1 MAARRMSDSSASIT
15 ANDQMTK
22 RTSWP
27 MRIEAG
33 TTTVGTARVRDDSRP
48 TMTAAQKAIYDKTGN
63 RPQVDAGFDEIA
75 DGVDVGRPAPLTA
88 QAAAKP
94 SKYRNQ
100 RCMHDGI
107 TFDSRRE
114 RDRWVTLSRQLAA
127 GEISDLERQ
136 VAYVLAEPVVING
149 RKKPALRYIA
159 DFVYERDGKT
169 VIEDVKGVITPEYR
183 IKRHL
188 MAARGLHIVEIK

>member
-1 MAARRMSDSSASIT
+1 
-15 ANDQMTK
+15 MTK
-22 RTSWP
+22 RTTWP
-27 MRIEAG
+27 MRVDVGA
-33 TTTVGTARVRDDSRP
+33 THVGTARIRDDARP
-48 TMTAAQKAIYDKTGN
+48 KMTAAQKAIYDKTGN

-88 QAAAKP
+88 QTTAKP

-149 RKKPALRYIA
+149 RKKPALRYVA

>member
-1 MAARRMSDSSASIT
+1 
-15 ANDQMTK
+15 
-22 RTSWP
+22 
-27 MRIEAG
+27 MRVEAG
-33 TTTVGTARVRDDSRP
+33 ATTVGTARVRDDSRP
-48 TMTAAQKAIYDKTGN
+48 KMTAAQKAIYDKTGN

-75 DGVDVGRPAPLTA
+75 DGLDAGRPVPLSA
-88 QAAAKP
+88 QVGAKP

-100 RCMHDGI
+100 RCVHDGI

-114 RDRWVTLSRQLAA
+114 RDRWIELSRQLAS
-127 GEISDLERQ
+127 GEISELERQ
-136 VAYVLAEPVVING
+136 VVFVLAEAVVIDG

-169 VIEDVKGVITPEYR
+169 VIEDVKGMVTREYR

-188 MAARGLHIVEIK
+188 MAVRGLQIVEIK

>member
-1 MAARRMSDSSASIT
+1 
-15 ANDQMTK
+15 MTK
-22 RTSWP
+22 RTTCP
-27 MRIEAG
+27 MRVEAG

-48 TMTAAQKAIYDKTGN
+48 KMTAAQKAIYDKTGN

-75 DGVDVGRPAPLTA
+75 DGLDAGRPVPLSA
-88 QAAAKP
+88 QVGAKP

-100 RCMHDGI
+100 RCEHDGI

-114 RDRWVTLSRQLAA
+114 RDRWIVLCRELAA
-127 GEISDLERQ
+127 GLISELERQ
-136 VAYVLAEPVVING
+136 VAYVLADPVVING

-188 MAARGLHIVEIK
+188 MAARGLQIVEIK